1 MQLLPK
7 SPKLWQIASILG
19 IGVFAVST
27 AAIFVRLALD
37 ATEFQ
42 GTGFSL
48 FLAASR
54 LIISA
59 VIFLPNWRGIRQTSL
74 SPQAVYYA
82 GIAGLFLAIHF
93 AVWIASLSFTSIVS
107 ATTLVTTNPIWI
119 ALLSRFWFKE
129 KLTRLTI
136 IGICIALVGGIAIAL
151 GSSQSEGISSQSLL
165 GDLLALS
172 GSWFVSFYLL
182 CGREAQRQGL
192 STGHYITI
200 AYTVA
205 AIALFPFPFFFGFGY
220 WGYSPSVYL
229 YVLFLALF
237 SQVIGH
243 TTINWA
249 LCWISPILVTLAI
262 LFEPVA
268 SSVLG
273 YFIFG
278 ELPGFMVIIGAIIIL
293 LGVAMGIL
301 GERKKPV

>member
-1 MQLLPK
+1 MHLFPK
-7 SPKLWQIASILG
+7 APKFWQIALILG
-19 IGVFAVST
+19 IGVFSVST
-27 AAIFVRLALD
+27 AAIFVRLALA
-37 ATEFQ
+37 ATELR

-59 VIFLPNWRGIRQTSL
+59 GIILPNWRGMRQASI
-74 SPQAVYYA
+74 SPKAFYYA
-82 GIAGLFLAIHF
+82 GTAGLFLALHF
-93 AVWIASLSFTSIVS
+93 AVWISSLSFTSIVA

-129 KLTRLTI
+129 KLKNVTI
-136 IGICIALVGGIAIAL
+136 VSIFIALLGVIFIAL
-151 GSSQSEGISSQSLL
+151 GSYQGESMGSQPLL
-165 GDLLALS
+165 GNFLALV

-182 CGREAQRQGL
+182 LGREAQRQGL

-200 AYTVA
+200 VYTIA

-220 WGYSPSVYL
+220 VGYPISVYI
-229 YVLFLALF
+229 YVFFLALF

-249 LCWISPILVTLAI
+249 VRWISPVLVSLAI
-262 LFEPVA
+262 LFEPVG
-268 SSVLG
+268 SSILG

-278 ELPGFMVIIGAIIIL
+278 ELPSLITMIGAITIL
-293 LGVAMGIL
+293 LGVAIAIL
-301 GERKKPV
+301 GEKKKSS